1 MSYPRNRRLS
11 APLHEKGG
19 KQHAMQNVAAV
30 SNIVAA
36 LRALEG

>member
-1 MSYPRNRRLS
+1 MSYPRDRRLS
-11 APLHEKGG
+11 APLREKGG